1 MTALRTTPGPPHQV
15 AGHRRLT
22 APDPRRI
29 VAIAIAAAF
38 ALAYVIASPASGDLA
53 AHVFRAHLFKA
64 DPFGIWNN
72 YWYDGHH
79 IVGYSLLFPAAAAVL
94 TPQWAAAIAAVGTA
108 ALFES
113 IARRHFGPNGWLG
126 AAVFAAA
133 TATNLFTGRLAFAFG
148 LLPAMAALLALDR
161 DRPWTASAFSLLAA
175 LSSPVAALFVALAGA
190 AHTLGTFARTRRLKP
205 ALPGTG
211 VLVAALAPVG
221 VMAVAFPEGGTEP
234 FAFSALWPLPLLA
247 IGVLCAVPR
256 RATIFRVGVALYAL
270 VTVLSYLIPT
280 PLGSNATRLGTLLGA
295 PVAAL
300 LLWPRKRWLL
310 ALAAVPLLYLEWQ
323 APVRDLVIA
332 SGDPTASSGYY
343 QPVLRFLERQSGPPF
358 RVEIPFTRFHWEAYA
373 VASRFPSPRGWER
386 QLDIKDNSI
395 FYSGPLNAATYEAWL
410 HRNAVRFVAAPDA
423 PLDYSAVHEMR
434 LISRGLPYLRLVERT
449 AHWKV
454 YVVASPTP
462 IAQGVASLSAIGP
475 DSLTL
480 EAARPGRTLLHVHF
494 SPYWALSLGSG
505 CVTQAGSFTAVTLRR
520 PGRAQLKIS
529 FAVVRIG
536 AQSARCTS
544 PR

>member
-29 VAIAIAAAF
+29 VPIAIAAAF
-38 ALAYVIASPASGDLA
+38 GLAYVIASPASGDLA

-126 AAVFAAA
+126 AAGLAAA

-190 AHTLGTFARTRRLKP
+190 AHALGTFARTRRLKP

-221 VMAVAFPEGGTEP
+221 VMAIAFPEGGSEP

-247 IGVLCAVPR
+247 IGVLFAVPR

-300 LLWPRKRWLL
+300 LLWPRNRWLL

-386 QLDIKDNSI
+386 QLDIKDNST
-395 FYSGPLNAATYEAWL
+395 FYSCPLNAATYEAWL

-423 PLDYSAVHEMR
+423 PLDYSAVKEMR

-454 YVVASPTP
+454 YEVKRATP
-462 IAQGVASLSAIGP
+462 IAQGVAAAQAIGP
-475 DSLTL
+475 DWLTL
-480 EAARPGRTLLHVHF
+480 EAGRAGTTLLRVRF
-494 SPYWALSLGSG
+494 SPYWTLSQGAG
-505 CVTQAGSFTAVTLRR
+505 CVAPAGAFTSVVLPR
-520 PGRAQLKIS
+520 PGPAKLSAS
-529 FAVVRIG
+529 FALG
-536 AQSARCTS
+536 
-544 PR
+544 